1 MKKLEKDLETKNME
15 KGALEARTT
24 EAEKKVLELS
34 SEVKNVCSSF
44 YKSFI
49 KVYAFIAIILNFYIF
64 HCWHTALQSIIPFTF
79 AKFCI
84 WFNYIYCVLVLI
96 FIVFSCNALGILFN
110 KIG

>member
-1 MKKLEKDLETKNME
+1 MGKRTLFFFFYCQGRLLFGVVYLSTRLQMKKLEKDLETKNME

-64 HCWHTALQSIIPFTF
+64 HC
-79 AKFCI
+79 
-84 WFNYIYCVLVLI
+84 
-96 FIVFSCNALGILFN
+96 
-110 KIG
+110 